1 MNHYRFLFFV
11 FTALIIERLFQA
23 VFSLP
28 LVLVPQV
35 IIFYLVFY
43 AESRSQ
49 WPWFLFA
56 VLIYDI
62 ADQGYWGPGL
72 FSFLAVVSII
82 YFLSGISYLGAKNVS
97 ASRSPKIEIFKIVI
111 FSVMLFIIQ
120 QFFIFVFA
128 RLSTFGVHGFWHS
141 FVTLGSIT
149 KIIGQGILVLSFFGL
164 VNYFSR
170 KPRTNLQASEIHA

>member
-1 MNHYRFLFFV
+1 MNSYRFLLFV
-11 FTALIIERLFQA
+11 FMALIFERLFQA
-23 VFSLP
+23 IFSLP

-56 VLIYDI
+56 VLVYDI

-72 FSFLAVVSII
+72 FSFLVVVSII
-82 YFLSGISYLGAKNVS
+82 YFLSGISYLGAKSIS
-97 ASRSPKIEIFKIVI
+97 ASRSPKIEIFKIIV
-111 FSVMLFIIQ
+111 FSVTLLIIQ

-128 RLSTFGVHGFWHS
+128 RLSAFGVHGFWHS
-141 FVTLGSIT
+141 LIASVPIV
-149 KIIGQGILVLSFFGL
+149 KILTQGILILSFFGV
-164 VNYFSR
+164 VNYFLRRSKVR
-170 KPRTNLQASEIHA
+170 LQAGETQV